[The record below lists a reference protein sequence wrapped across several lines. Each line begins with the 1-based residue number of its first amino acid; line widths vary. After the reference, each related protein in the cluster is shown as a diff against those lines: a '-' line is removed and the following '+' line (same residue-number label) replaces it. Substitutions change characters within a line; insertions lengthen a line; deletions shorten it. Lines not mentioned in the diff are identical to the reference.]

1 MDDSKRPD
9 VLAIGRCGVDIY
21 PQQVGVPLEEVKTFG
36 KYLGGSATNVAVAAA
51 RYGRQ
56 VAVLT
61 GVGDDPFGRFVSQE
75 LARLNVDPSLVVV
88 NPAFNTPVTFC
99 EIFPPDDFP
108 IYFYREPSAPD
119 LELRPEHLPSNLADY
134 KILWLTVSG
143 LSKEPSRST
152 HFAAARTPRDGL
164 TVLDLDYRPRFWPD
178 EAAATSSVAEMLPY
192 VDVAIGNREECRI
205 AVGETDP
212 ERAADALLDRGVD
225 VAVVKQGLTGTLV
238 KSRTERAFVPST
250 RVDVI
255 NGLGAGDAF
264 GGAVCHGLLSGWS
277 LQRIVAFASAAGA
290 IVASRLEC
298 STAMPY
304 GHEVEALIA
313 AHPEI
318 VEATEVWHA

>member
-1 MDDSKRPD
+1 MDESKQLD
-9 VLAIGRCGVDIY
+9 VLSIGRCGIDIY
-21 PQQVGVPLEEVKTFG
+21 PQQVGVPLEDVATFG

-51 RYGRQ
+51 RYGHG
-56 VAVLT
+56 VGVLT
-61 GVGDDPFGRFVSQE
+61 GVGDDPFGRFVTRE
-75 LARLNVDPSLVVV
+75 LERLKVDPSLVVV
-88 NPAFNTPVTFC
+88 SPEFNTPVTFC

-108 IYFYREPSAPD
+108 IYFYRQPSAPD
-119 LELRPEHLPSNLADY
+119 LEIRPEHLPANLADY

-143 LSKEPSRST
+143 LSVEPSRAT
-152 HFAAARTPRDGL
+152 HLAAAEGHRNGL

-178 EAAATSSVAEMLPY
+178 EETARGNVAELLPY
-192 VDVAIGNREECRI
+192 VNVAIGNREECRV

-212 ERAADALLDRGVD
+212 ERAADALLERGVEI
-225 VAVVKQGLTGTLV
+225 AIVKQGLTGTLA

-264 GGAVCHGLLSGWS
+264 GGAVCHGLLNGWS
-277 LQRIVAFASAAGA
+277 LERIVAFASAAGA

-304 GHEVEALIA
+304 AHEVEALIA

-318 VEATEVWHA
+318 KEASEVSHR